1 MRFEAWPAVYLLALV
16 PALLVLYAHGF
27 RRQRQALAA
36 FVEQDLAPRLL
47 PRARDGRRWGRAL
60 CLTAAAACLVVA
72 LMQPHW
78 GRGARTHPLLGRD
91 VIVLLDVSYSM
102 LAEDAEPNRLARAK
116 AAVRS
121 LAQAVQRDGG
131 HRLGLLAF
139 AGRADVLSPLTRD
152 YRLFLSRLEDASVDA
167 VGRRGT
173 SIGEALRKAVRSFGE
188 LAPGYTDLVLVTDGE
203 DHEGLPLEAAAMLG
217 GLGLRLHT
225 VGVGDPERSMPIP
238 IAADAAGHAYLV
250 HDGQEVRTRMRDG
263 VLVGMADAGNGVNLT
278 LENGAEGLA
287 RLYAEHI
294 AGQPRRELATAGDQ
308 ELSPR
313 YHYFLLLAV
322 VLLLGEVALRRSR
335 RDGGPGGVAAASG
348 RTLGSARG
356 RAWAGLFAFLPILG
370 ADQAAEDV
378 RAGNQ
383 LYQAGQYE
391 AALRAYRAAAEA
403 LPEAAPGAATIEF
416 NQGNALFR
424 NHLEAEAL
432 DRYLAALTTEDPGL
446 AARAKYNI
454 GVIKYRQA
462 LAAAQRYQDA
472 LTLTQAAVRYF
483 RESLELERG
492 LADARYNL
500 ELAYRFQ
507 RQIEAQLA
515 RAQQNAEQ
523 GVERTTLRRG
533 QAFSD
538 QIRNEGGGQ
547 RRSLPNEA
555 RQPHGQR
562 GNETPENFAD
572 NQESDDG
579 PKTARLPM
587 AMGADVA
594 RQLMEQLRQR
604 LEATEVRRQEQRRKR
619 LHQAEEA
626 TPW

>member
-16 PALLVLYAHGF
+16 PALLLLYARAF
-27 RRQRQALAA
+27 RRQREALAA
-36 FVEQDLAPRLL
+36 FVEQDLAPRVL
-47 PRARDGRRWGRAL
+47 PWAGAGRRWARAL
-60 CLTAAAACLVVA
+60 CLTAAAACLIVA
-72 LMQPHW
+72 LMEPHW
-78 GRGARTHPLLGRD
+78 GRGARTLPLLGRD

-102 LAEDAEPNRLARAK
+102 LAEDADPNRLARAK

-121 LAQAVQRDGG
+121 LALAVQRDGG

-139 AGRADVLSPLTRD
+139 AGRADVLCPLTRD
-152 YRLFLSRLEDASVDA
+152 YRLFLKRLDDASVDA

-203 DHEGLPLEAAAMLG
+203 DHGGLPLEAAAMLA

-238 IAADAAGHAYLV
+238 IADDAAGHAYLV
-250 HDGQEVRTRMRDG
+250 HDGQEVQTRMRSG
-263 VLVGMADAGNGVNLT
+263 LLIGMADAAGGVSLI
-278 LENGAEGLA
+278 LEDGTERLD

-294 AGQPRRELATAGDQ
+294 AGQPRRELASAGDQ
-308 ELSPR
+308 ELTPR

-322 VLLLGEVALRRSR
+322 VLLLVEVALRRSQG
-335 RDGGPGGVAAASG
+335 DAGPGGGASASAP
-348 RTLGSARG
+348 TLAPARG
-356 RAWAGLFAFLPILG
+356 RVWAGLFAFLPILG
-370 ADQAAEDV
+370 GDQAAQDV

-383 LYQAGQYE
+383 LYQAGQYD

-403 LPEAAPGAATIEF
+403 LPESAPGSATIEF
-416 NQGNALFR
+416 NQGNALFK
-424 NHLEAEAL
+424 NHVEGEAL

-446 AARAKYNI
+446 AGRAKYNI

-462 LAAAQRYQDA
+462 LAAAQRYEDA

-483 RESLELERG
+483 RESLELDRG

-507 RQIEAQLA
+507 RQIEAQLL

-523 GVERTTLRRG
+523 GVERTSLRRG

-562 GNETPENFAD
+562 GNETPENFAA
-572 NQESDDG
+572 NQESSEG

-587 AMGADVA
+587 AMGSDAA
-594 RQLMEQLRQR
+594 RQLMEQLRER
-604 LEATEVRRQEQRRKR
+604 LEAAEVRRQEQRRKR
-619 LHQAEEA
+619 LQQAEEA